1 MLGAG
6 DADAGDC
13 RYSRGMDRRQHPS
26 AGLRRTLVLL
36 GSVTVGCT
44 APLPVHVDWPDAP
57 AVVVLS
63 LGSGDTLSYLRT
75 LERAPDDAMRL
86 SLPVDDELLLLGLP
100 SPLTAYGLAS
110 PEALAERP
118 RNSSAPL
125 PPVRLAAR
133 IDAEGLTR
141 AIAPDD
147 PLVLEARE
155 RVRAPRAAC
164 RDLVE
169 LPGEATI
176 IDLTIP
182 LVVALPRHEA
192 ILAVNLL
199 SEREPPVPG
208 VLQFLRLRGGSSEQ
222 LDVPLPGTL
231 RYANG
236 FADTDGTTWL
246 VLYVDAPSGVG
257 IDNHVCRVP
266 PGGAMTCDAAS
277 PLPAPNFRAVAARR
291 EADAL
296 EVWALG
302 SDDTLY
308 HAHAAAD
315 GALPWQPILTV
326 ESHAG
331 CGADRPQLTPLATG
345 QVMLLAGAALRRVTL
360 GQGAPAVERLYDAP
374 ATTRMCGGGYVP
386 LPSGA
391 ELMAYYGPE
400 TLTVA
405 PDKPEGVYWRPRGD
419 APWAK
424 ADPTLLAGTEFR
436 AARLGDTALL
446 WSVSLYLATV
456 DPLRLDLG
464 PHLCGPLGVVHRMF
478 PEGDDV
484 LVLSGSSN
492 RPPIRVAWATL
503 R

>member
-1 MLGAG
+1 
-6 DADAGDC
+6 
-13 RYSRGMDRRQHPS
+13 MDPRQHPS
-26 AGLRRTLVLL
+26 AGLPRTLVLL
-36 GSVTVGCT
+36 GAATAGCT
-44 APLPVHVDWPDAP
+44 APLPVHLDWPDAP

-75 LERAPDDAMRL
+75 LERGPDDTTRL
-86 SLPVDDELLLLGLP
+86 TLPVDDELLLLGLP
-100 SPLTAYGLAS
+100 SPLAAYGLTS
-110 PEALAERP
+110 PEALAERQ
-118 RNSSAPL
+118 RDSGAPL
-125 PPVRLAAR
+125 PPVHHAAR
-133 IDAEGLTR
+133 VDVEGLAR
-141 AIAPDD
+141 ALGPDD
-147 PLVLEARE
+147 PLVRAARDHV
-155 RVRAPRAAC
+155 RVPRAAC

-169 LPGEATI
+169 FPGEATI

-192 ILAVNLL
+192 LLAVNVIPD
-199 SEREPPVPG
+199 REPPVPG
-208 VLQFLRLRGGSSEQ
+208 VLQLLRLRGGSSER

-257 IDNHVCRVP
+257 VDTHVCRVP
-266 PGGAMTCDAAS
+266 AGAAITCDAAS
-277 PLPAPNFRAVAARR
+277 PLPAGSFRAVAARR
-291 EADAL
+291 EGEAL

-308 HAHAAAD
+308 HARAASD
-315 GALPWQPILTV
+315 GALPWQRVLTV

-360 GQGAPAVERLYDAP
+360 AEGAPAVERLYDAP

-405 PDKPEGVYWRPRGD
+405 PDKPEGVYWRPHGD
-419 APWAK
+419 TPWIK
-424 ADPTLLAGTEFR
+424 ADPALLAGTEFR

-478 PEGDDV
+478 PQGDDV